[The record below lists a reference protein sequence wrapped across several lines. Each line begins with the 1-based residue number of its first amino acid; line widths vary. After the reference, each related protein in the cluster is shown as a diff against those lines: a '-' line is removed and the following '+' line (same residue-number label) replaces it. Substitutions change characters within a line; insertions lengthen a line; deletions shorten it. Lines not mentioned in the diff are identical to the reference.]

1 MFRSINSRRLLLV
14 LVLGCFCL
22 ALGVQ
27 AADNPAEKDKAAAK
41 NTKEE
46 KAAPPATETVKRGP
60 IRIAVELDGV
70 FEGGQAEEISV
81 APKEWNMLVVQQA
94 AAHGAVVRKGD
105 VLLQLETDKLDR
117 TIAETRNE
125 LALSEKAIVQAEL
138 QLQAMEKIA
147 PLDMEAGRLA
157 AQFAE
162 EDQAFYFDVL
172 KALSVRVAE
181 QRLKS
186 ARDNLEYQ
194 EEEFRQLEKMYKADD
209 ITEETEEI
217 VLRRARNSLEQAK
230 FMAEIAKV
238 VYDSTLKFELPRK
251 DLEVR
256 ESTQRA
262 VLGWERN
269 KLAQPV
275 ALDKQRLELD
285 RLRLQRKQAEERL
298 ARLEADRLLL
308 TVRAGI
314 DGVVYYGK
322 LNRGRPADAE
332 ALADALSP
340 QGKIAPN
347 QVVMTVVAPRPLRV
361 RATVAEAMLNDLR
374 PGLNATAVPTGYP
387 DLELPAALD
396 RIGDVPIA
404 PGQFDGSFTL
414 SLKER
419 IKQLMPGMTCKLK
432 LVPYFK
438 ADALRV
444 PTKTL
449 VPDELDEEK
458 FSVKVLKDDG
468 TQVDRPVK
476 LGRKTEKYVEILE
489 GLSEGEKVVLE
500 PAK

>member
-1 MFRSINSRRLLLV
+1 LV
-14 LVLGCFCL
+14 VIASCFCL

-27 AADNPAEKDKAAAK
+27 AADNPAEKDKPAEAEK
-41 NTKEE
+41 NKKEE

-70 FEGGQAEEISV
+70 FEGGQVEEISIT
-81 APKEWNMLVVQQA
+81 PKEWNMLIVQQA

-105 VLLQLETDKLDR
+105 VLVQLETDKLDR
-117 TIAETRNE
+117 TIAELRNE
-125 LALSEKAIVQAEL
+125 LAISEKAVGQAEL

-147 PLDMEAGRLA
+147 PLDLEAGRLA

-162 EDQAFYFDVL
+162 EDQAFYFDVV
-172 KALSVRVAE
+172 KALNVRAAE

-230 FMAEIAKV
+230 FAAEIAQI
-238 VYDSTLKFELPRK
+238 VYDNTIKFALPRK

-256 ESTQRA
+256 ETTQRT
-262 VLGWERN
+262 VLGWE
-269 KLAQPV
+269 KEKMMQPL
-275 ALDKQRLELD
+275 ALDKQRLELE
-285 RLRLQRKQAEERL
+285 RLRMQRKQSEERL
-298 ARLEADRLLL
+298 ARLEADRGLM
-308 TVRAGI
+308 TIRSGI

-332 ALADALSP
+332 ALSDALSP
-340 QGKIAPN
+340 QGKIQPN
-347 QVVMTVVAPRPLRV
+347 QVVMTVVSPRPMRV
-361 RATVAEAMLNDLR
+361 RATAAEALLHDLR
-374 PGLNATAVPTGYP
+374 PGMNATAVPTGFP
-387 DLELPAALD
+387 DLELPASLD
-396 RIGDVPIA
+396 RVSDVPIA
-404 PGQFDGSFTL
+404 PGQFDAAFNL
-414 SLKER
+414 SLKEK
-419 IKQLMPGMTCKLK
+419 IKLLMPGMTCKLK

-438 ADALRV
+438 ADAIRV
-444 PTKTL
+444 QAKSL
-449 VPDELDEEK
+449 VPDELDEDK

-476 LGRKTEKYVEILE
+476 LGRKTDKYVEILE